1 MIDQSFCK
9 LLESTAGHRRHNRS
23 QRRSEFITDEKARQ
37 NFSNTIGYIFVD
49 SVAGLRKDLHLE
61 LPLHLRNV

>member
-9 LLESTAGHRRHNRS
+9 LLESTAGHRRHKRS

-37 NFSNTIGYIFVD
+37 NFSNTIGYIFV
-49 SVAGLRKDLHLE
+49 AGLRKDLHLE